1 MVLLPLLRLHFN
13 VRVLLQ
19 DVDDD
24 DVTPFLAV
32 PRGCHIFMTIYM
44 YYICS
49 VCMRYVCAYASWN
62 VCMICMYSTKLDY

>member
-1 MVLLPLLRLHFN
+1 MVLLPVLRLHFN

-32 PRGCHIFMTIYM
+32 PRGCHIFMTIPVYM
-44 YYICS
+44 YSID
-49 VCMRYVCAYASWN
+49 YVCGMY
-62 VCMICMYSTKLDY
+62 VHMPVGTYVCMYSTELD